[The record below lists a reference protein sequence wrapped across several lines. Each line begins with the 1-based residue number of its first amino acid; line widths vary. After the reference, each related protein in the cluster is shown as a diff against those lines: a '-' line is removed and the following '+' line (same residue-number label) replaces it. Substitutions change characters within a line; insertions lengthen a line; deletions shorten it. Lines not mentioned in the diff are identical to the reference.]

1 LYSVHKKLHHNLR
14 GVTPLPEQ
22 TISGY
27 FDWFKSFEEGATAG
41 FELLLQHVGLTHIR
55 KQDGTEAGTVVE
67 DSKLAQMLKALTS
80 LAAAHERQL
89 SEGNEKRRSSNQR
102 EPPRDEWERLSL
114 ITDSRSTII
123 HSLSD
128 INRWQG
134 TFPWSGYR

>member
-1 LYSVHKKLHHNLR
+1 MHHNLR
-14 GVTPLPEQ
+14 GPTPLPEQ
-22 TISGY
+22 TLSGY
-27 FDWFKSFEEGATAG
+27 FDRFKSFEEGAPAG
-41 FELLLQHVGLTHIR
+41 LERLLEHTDLTHIR
-55 KQDGTEAGTVVE
+55 KQGSTEAGTVVE
-67 DSKLAQMLKALTS
+67 DSSVAQMLKVLTS

-89 SEGNEKRRSSNQR
+89 SEGSEKKRSSNQR